1 MHVAIQNG
9 THVAIQ
15 NRPEATARLLLD
27 RGAEVNNDNNDLR
40 PASLPGEG
48 RIIRGLLPRPRA
60 RWCTAAATRSSSSGS
75 APVLVGRVLAVIV
88 VAAQQLVVAGLG
100 AGLPWHMILW
110 EESGEG
116 NNKKRT
122 TLKRCSPGLRRLMRR
137 SRTKTPKIR
146 RLEGG
151 WWDAHRGCWSGLRR
165 TRRPRTK
172 MPKIR
177 RLGRKKAHAHQCM
190 QAPKHLCRAPAL
202 RLPVAEHIPPSD

>member
-1 MHVAIQNG
+1 MVYGRSNPKLVKWLR
-9 THVAIQ
+9 T
-15 NRPEATARLLLD
+15 RPRRARPRCNSRCGSATCRCWP
-27 RGAEVNNDNNDLR
+27 R
-40 PASLPGEG
+40 G
-48 RIIRGLLPRPRA
+48 RITLAHDIM
-60 RWCTAAATRSSSSGS
+60 
-75 APVLVGRVLAVIV
+75 GRI
-88 VAAQQLVVAGLG
+88 
-100 AGLPWHMILW
+100 WR
-110 EESGEG
+110 G

-202 RLPVAEHIPPSD
+202 RLPVAEHIPPSDQILARSHQLRKTRECSEKERGSRGGFRSSSE